1 VLAFSLQKLEAM
13 AVPSVQAEVANEDAP
28 FEVAAAAVTRACST
42 RWCPRMS
49 GPAGRTGASRWCL
62 VAAIRYA
69 TRRGGGRADGHR
81 LTVIQS
87 ARQGAAGHS
96 TGRFKVRHKYVDV
109 HVRSVL

>member
-28 FEVAAAAVTRACST
+28 FEVAAAAAVTRACST

-69 TRRGGGRADGHR
+69 TRRGGGRADGRRHTVGKAGCGGAQHR
-81 LTVIQS
+81 EV
-87 ARQGAAGHS
+87 QGAA
-96 TGRFKVRHKYVDV
+96 
-109 HVRSVL
+109 